1 MVEISHLS
9 ICCLMAIHTGSH
21 QDDDE
26 VKMMTLEDETI
37 HETILAEQGSPS
49 SFRVGS
55 LGWEVDQLGG
65 LSSASMP
72 LGRRELVLGG
82 GDAEFFLE
90 GGHRRRR
97 S

>member
-1 MVEISHLS
+1 
-9 ICCLMAIHTGSH
+9 MAIHTGSH

-49 SFRVGS
+49 SFHVGS
-55 LGWEVDQLGG
+55 LGWEVDQLDGP
-65 LSSASMP
+65 SSASKS

-82 GDAEFFLE
+82 GGEESFLE
-90 GGHRRRR
+90 GGHRRMR